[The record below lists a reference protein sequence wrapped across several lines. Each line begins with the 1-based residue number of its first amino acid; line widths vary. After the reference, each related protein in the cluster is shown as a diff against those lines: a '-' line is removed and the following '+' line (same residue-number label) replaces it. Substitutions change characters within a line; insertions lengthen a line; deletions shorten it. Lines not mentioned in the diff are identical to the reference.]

1 MEYRPRLEPG
11 TWNIRAAPQAKMK
24 IQKKHVE
31 RVNRQ
36 NAHHGPRHAAL
47 LLPWEH
53 GRRRNGGYD
62 MDIIG
67 YGRKC
72 HI

>member
-11 TWNIRAAPQAKMK
+11 TWNIRATRQAK
-24 IQKKHVE
+24 IRKKHVE
-31 RVNRQ
+31 HVNRQ
-36 NAHHGPRHAAL
+36 NAHHGAQHAAL

-53 GRRRNGGYD
+53 GRRQNGGYEMD
-62 MDIIG
+62 MIG
-67 YGRKC
+67 YSQKC